1 MRKILLIGTG
11 GTIACGHSEDG
22 LKPLLTPEQLLSY
35 VQDSKEFCETDTIQ
49 LMNLDSTN
57 IEPKHWLAMAA
68 CIETHYDEYDGFVI
82 CHGTDT
88 MAFTAAALSYLI
100 QHSPKP
106 IVITGAQHPI
116 DLEDTDARVNLM
128 DSLRFAASEKAHDV
142 CVVFDGKIIAGTRA
156 KKEHSKSYNA
166 FASVN
171 YPYLGMISDG
181 RVLLYFEEPKEMGP
195 VQFYHDM
202 TASVGLVKLV
212 PSMPADILDYVA
224 GRCDAVIIEAFGVGG
239 LPVYEHG
246 SFFDVV
252 HKWTHE
258 GKVFVMAT
266 QVARE
271 GSNLAVYEVGKKVK
285 EEAGVMEAYDMTLEA
300 VLTKLMWILPQT
312 KDAGQV
318 KRLLGQCINRDI
330 LWTRK

>member
-11 GTIACGHSEDG
+11 GTIACGHSDDG

-68 CIETHYDEYDGFVI
+68 CIEAHYDEYDGFVI

-128 DSLRFAASEKAHDV
+128 DSLRFAANEKAHDV

-181 RVLLYFEEPKEMGP
+181 RVLLYFEEPKEWDR
-195 VQFYHDM
+195 Y
-202 TASVGLVKLV
+202 
-212 PSMPADILDYVA
+212 
-224 GRCDAVIIEAFGVGG
+224 
-239 LPVYEHG
+239 
-246 SFFDVV
+246 SFI
-252 HKWTHE
+252 
-258 GKVFVMAT
+258 M
-266 QVARE
+266 
-271 GSNLAVYEVGKKVK
+271 
-285 EEAGVMEAYDMTLEA
+285 
-300 VLTKLMWILPQT
+300 I
-312 KDAGQV
+312 
-318 KRLLGQCINRDI
+318 
-330 LWTRK
+330 

>member
-1 MRKILLIGTG
+1 
-11 GTIACGHSEDG
+11 
-22 LKPLLTPEQLLSY
+22 
-35 VQDSKEFCETDTIQ
+35 
-49 LMNLDSTN
+49 
-57 IEPKHWLAMAA
+57 
-68 CIETHYDEYDGFVI
+68 
-82 CHGTDT
+82 
-88 MAFTAAALSYLI
+88 
-100 QHSPKP
+100 
-106 IVITGAQHPI
+106 
-116 DLEDTDARVNLM
+116 
-128 DSLRFAASEKAHDV
+128 
-142 CVVFDGKIIAGTRA
+142 
-156 KKEHSKSYNA
+156 
-166 FASVN
+166 
-171 YPYLGMISDG
+171 MISDG
-181 RVLLYFEEPKEMGP
+181 RVILYFEEPKEMGP

-252 HKWTHE
+252 HKWTRE

-312 KDAGQV
+312 KDARQV

>member
-142 CVVFDGKIIAGTRA
+142 CVVFDGKIIFSGSS
-156 KKEHSKSYNA
+156 E
-166 FASVN
+166 
-171 YPYLGMISDG
+171 I
-181 RVLLYFEEPKEMGP
+181 
-195 VQFYHDM
+195 
-202 TASVGLVKLV
+202 
-212 PSMPADILDYVA
+212 
-224 GRCDAVIIEAFGVGG
+224 CDPGA
-239 LPVYEHG
+239 
-246 SFFDVV
+246 
-252 HKWTHE
+252 W
-258 GKVFVMAT
+258 
-266 QVARE
+266 
-271 GSNLAVYEVGKKVK
+271 
-285 EEAGVMEAYDMTLEA
+285 
-300 VLTKLMWILPQT
+300 
-312 KDAGQV
+312 
-318 KRLLGQCINRDI
+318 
-330 LWTRK
+330 

>member
-11 GTIACGHSEDG
+11 GTIACGHSDDG

-68 CIETHYDEYDGFVI
+68 CIEAHYDEYDGFVI

-128 DSLRFAASEKAHDV
+128 
-142 CVVFDGKIIAGTRA
+142 VV
-156 KKEHSKSYNA
+156 S
-166 FASVN
+166 
-171 YPYLGMISDG
+171 
-181 RVLLYFEEPKEMGP
+181 
-195 VQFYHDM
+195 
-202 TASVGLVKLV
+202 GL
-212 PSMPADILDYVA
+212 
-224 GRCDAVIIEAFGVGG
+224 
-239 LPVYEHG
+239 
-246 SFFDVV
+246 
-252 HKWTHE
+252 
-258 GKVFVMAT
+258 
-266 QVARE
+266 Q
-271 GSNLAVYEVGKKVK
+271 
-285 EEAGVMEAYDMTLEA
+285 
-300 VLTKLMWILPQT
+300 QT
-312 KDAGQV
+312 KRHMMYVLYLMGKLLPEHVQRRSTARAIMHLQV
-318 KRLLGQCINRDI
+318 SIIHI
-330 LWTRK
+330 LA

>member
-35 VQDSKEFCETDTIQ
+35 VQDSKDFCETDTIQ

-68 CIETHYDEYDGFVI
+68 CIEAHYDEYDGFVI

-142 CVVFDGKIIAGTRA
+142 CVVLMGKLLPEHVQRRSTARAIMHLQVSII
-156 KKEHSKSYNA
+156 H
-166 FASVN
+166 
-171 YPYLGMISDG
+171 
-181 RVLLYFEEPKEMGP
+181 
-195 VQFYHDM
+195 
-202 TASVGLVKLV
+202 
-212 PSMPADILDYVA
+212 ILA
-224 GRCDAVIIEAFGVGG
+224 
-239 LPVYEHG
+239 
-246 SFFDVV
+246 
-252 HKWTHE
+252 
-258 GKVFVMAT
+258 
-266 QVARE
+266 
-271 GSNLAVYEVGKKVK
+271 
-285 EEAGVMEAYDMTLEA
+285 
-300 VLTKLMWILPQT
+300 
-312 KDAGQV
+312 
-318 KRLLGQCINRDI
+318 
-330 LWTRK
+330 